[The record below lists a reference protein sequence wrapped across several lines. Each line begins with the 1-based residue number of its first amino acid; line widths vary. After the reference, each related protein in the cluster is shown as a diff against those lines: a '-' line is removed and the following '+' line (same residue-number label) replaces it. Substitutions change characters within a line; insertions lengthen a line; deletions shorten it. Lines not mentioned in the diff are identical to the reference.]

1 MEKTQNDL
9 VTTGTDNLT
18 MKERKANIKILAPR
32 YKQASKK
39 EKKNILDEFVLN
51 NGYTR
56 SYASFVLRTYRIKCY
71 VQKSNVVLL
80 AEKNTQSKQKNHLII
95 YDATVK
101 RYLVLLWRS
110 LNYLCGKRMAPYLS
124 EYIDKLE
131 QCGELTLDSTVK
143 KKLKQISAATID
155 RLLKD
160 EKDRYRIKRW
170 NHTKPGRLIKREIE
184 VRKGISWDENQ
195 PGFLEIDLVGH
206 EGGDPSGEFAFTL
219 DATDVC
225 TQWTETRTIRNK
237 AAIWVVEA
245 IEDIRLNL
253 PFPLLGIDTDNGS
266 EFLNRPLLAYCQD
279 HSIKFTRGRSLEK
292 NDSCHIEQKNYSIVQ
307 DTFGYHRYDTEKE
320 RNLMKIMNE
329 KLRLYTNFFQPSMK
343 LTGQKKINQK
353 SIKMYDK
360 AKTPF
365 QRILDHSLIQEEA
378 KQFLK
383 QLYENLNP
391 IKLRK
396 EIVAHKRD
404 LFQLVKEKNKDKIDY
419 VSKEEYEKIYLSQKQ
434 NKETAHES
442 TI

>member
-1 MEKTQNDL
+1 LEKKQNDL
-9 VTTGTDNLT
+9 VTTAKDGLT

-39 EKKNILDEFVLN
+39 EKKKILDEFVLN

-56 SYASFVLRTYRIKCY
+56 SYASYALRTYHLKCY
-71 VQKSNVVLL
+71 VRKSNIILL
-80 AEKNTQSKQKNHLII
+80 AEKNTKTKQKNHPVI

-101 RYLVLLWRS
+101 RSLVLLWRS

-131 QCGELTLDSTVK
+131 QCREVTLDPMVK

-160 EKDRYRIKRW
+160 EKDRYRIKGW
-170 NHTKPGRLIKREIE
+170 SHTKPGRLIKREIE

-237 AAIWVVEA
+237 AAVWVIEA

-266 EFLNRPLLAYCQD
+266 EFLNRPLLTYCQD
-279 HSIKFTRGRSLEK
+279 HHIKFTRGRSLEK
-292 NDSCHIEQKNYSIVQ
+292 NDSCHIEQKNYSIVR

-343 LTGQKKINQK
+343 LLERKKMNKKILK
-353 SIKMYDK
+353 VYDK

-365 QRILDHSLIQEEA
+365 QRILDHSLIQEEV
-378 KQFLK
+378 KKILR
-383 QLYENLNP
+383 QLYQNLNP

-404 LFQLVKEKNKDKIDY
+404 LFQLVKEKNKDKISY
-419 VSKEEYEKIYLSQKQ
+419 VSKEDYEKKYLPQKQ
-434 NKETAHES
+434 NKEIAHDS

>member
-1 MEKTQNDL
+1 
-9 VTTGTDNLT
+9 
-18 MKERKANIKILAPR
+18 MKERKANIKILASR
-32 YKQASKK
+32 YKRASKK
-39 EKKNILDEFVLN
+39 EKKNILNEFVLN

-71 VQKSNVVLL
+71 VRKSNVVLL
-80 AEKNTQSKQKNHLII
+80 AEKNTQAKQKNHLII
-95 YDATVK
+95 YDVTVK
-101 RYLVLLWRS
+101 RYLVSFWRN
-110 LNYLCGKRMAPYLS
+110 LNYLCGKRMAPYLP

-131 QCGELTLDSTVK
+131 QCRELTLDPAMK

-160 EKDRYRIKRW
+160 EKDRYRIKRV

-237 AAIWVVEA
+237 AAVWV
-245 IEDIRLNL
+245 IE
-253 PFPLLGIDTDNGS
+253 
-266 EFLNRPLLAYCQD
+266 
-279 HSIKFTRGRSLEK
+279 
-292 NDSCHIEQKNYSIVQ
+292 
-307 DTFGYHRYDTEKE
+307 
-320 RNLMKIMNE
+320 
-329 KLRLYTNFFQPSMK
+329 
-343 LTGQKKINQK
+343 
-353 SIKMYDK
+353 
-360 AKTPF
+360 AKTPY

-396 EIVAHKRD
+396 EIVAHKRE